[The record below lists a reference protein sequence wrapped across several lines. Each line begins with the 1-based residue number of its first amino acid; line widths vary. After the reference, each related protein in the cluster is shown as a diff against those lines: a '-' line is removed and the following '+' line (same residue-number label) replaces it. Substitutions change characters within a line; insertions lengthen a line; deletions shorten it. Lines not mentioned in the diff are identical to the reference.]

1 MDSKE
6 TPTIYLSDAD
16 LEPVQR
22 TNAEEMMTVLVQ
34 RFAGRMWTASVLVS
48 ILASLSLVVKE
59 RLAKFRTTNHS
70 ASASLVL

>member
-6 TPTIYLSDAD
+6 IPTIYLSDAD

-34 RFAGRMWTASVLVS
+34 LFAGRTWTASVLVS

-70 ASASLVL
+70 ASASPVL